1 MGIKQVKT
9 LPSGYDAE
17 YARIVSLDCVGVD
30 NRRADIVLFWYK
42 DQEARDT
49 GAQPAEGERVS
60 VQLTAKEVDALLKVV
75 YKAEGFR
82 ALNPEA
88 EDVLEEEATED
99 PVEDEAPEGEEKGEE

>member
-1 MGIKQVKT
+1 MGIKQTKT
-9 LPSGYDAE
+9 LPSGYSAD
-17 YARIVSLDCVGVD
+17 YGRILSLDCLHVDGKRIDAVVG
-30 NRRADIVLFWYK
+30 WYK
-42 DQEARDT
+42 DEATRRD

-88 EDVLEEEATED
+88 EDVLE
-99 PVEDEAPEGEEKGEE
+99 GEEIKVKEKK

>member
-1 MGIKQVKT
+1 MAIKQTKT
-9 LPSGYDAE
+9 LQTGYDVE
-17 YARIVSLDCVGVD
+17 YGRILSLDCLHVDGQRVDAVVG
-30 NRRADIVLFWYK
+30 WYK
-42 DQEARDT
+42 DKDARDA

-88 EDVLEEEATED
+88 VDVIEEEAE
-99 PVEDEAPEGEEKGEE
+99 EAEAPEGEAKMEK